1 MTYLI
6 DTDVMVDFFK
16 QKKPAQDLIKTLTTT
31 GNLALSTLT
40 VAELRSGWTKEQAEY
55 LLPRVFALCD
65 ILPVTREIAEE
76 AGAWRQEYKRKG
88 ISLGTVDTVIAA
100 TAYRQGLT
108 LVTNN
113 TKDYPMPELRLFD
126 HLKKE
131 AA

>member
-16 QKKPAQDLIKTLTTT
+16 QKKPAQELITTLSKTAT
-31 GNLALSTLT
+31 LALSALT
-40 VAELRSGWTKEQAEY
+40 VAELRSGWTTEQAEY
-55 LLPRVFALCD
+55 LLPRLFALCD
-65 ILPVTREIAEE
+65 VVPVTREIADQ
-76 AGAWRQEYKRKG
+76 AGAWRQEYKRRG
-88 ISLGTVDTVIAA
+88 VSLGAVDTVIAA
-100 TAYRQGLT
+100 TADRLGFI

-126 HLKKE
+126 HPKKE